1 MKKLNFK
8 IVSSLLVS
16 LAALGNLLAPAFALA
31 DAPPPTCPVS
41 IYFMVTDL
49 AGNNITSVPNKDSS
63 VILYVKLS
71 TTKAQCSDAFNLGF
85 LSINPGATNGFE
97 NIGSQISKSFSTP
110 VVTGDAS
117 FDYTTTL
124 EYKVTWAISGLKD
137 AITGKPVQNNGTVRF
152 QAFAE
157 RQGYYVKSST
167 VNIDV
172 KNDVNKISATA
183 SGSASNTG
191 AASNSGSVSSAADGS
206 TVINNPL
213 ANTDDLLSFF
223 FYLLNRALAFVGIL
237 ATVMVVV
244 GGYFM
249 VVSAGDP
256 KRRTK
261 GLQTVTW
268 AVIGLVVTLL
278 SFSIIALVQNVL
290 RVK

>member
-1 MKKLNFK
+1 MKIFK
-8 IVSSLLVS
+8 SIFGFLLSFAV
-16 LAALGNLLAPAFALA
+16 LGNLFLPAFALA
-31 DAPPPTCPVS
+31 DAPPPNCPLN

-49 AGNNITSVPNKDSS
+49 SGKNITSVPNKDSS

-71 TTKAQCSDAFNLGF
+71 TTKAQCSDSFNLGF

-97 NIGSQISKSFSTP
+97 NIGSQISKSFSTQ
-110 VVTGDAS
+110 DI
-117 FDYTTTL
+117 

-137 AITGKPVQNNGTVRF
+137 AITGQPVQNNGTVRF

-157 RQGYYVKSST
+157 RQGYYLKSST

-172 KNDVNKISATA
+172 KNDVSKISATA

-191 AASNSGSVSSAADGS
+191 SASNSGSVSSAADGS
-206 TVINNPL
+206 TLIHNPL
-213 ANTDDLLSFF
+213 KDTDDLLSFF

-237 ATVMVVV
+237 ATVMIVVN
-244 GGYFM
+244 GYFM
-249 VVSAGDP
+249 VMSAGNP
-256 KRRTK
+256 LTK
-261 GLQTVTW
+261 KKGQLTVLW

>member
-1 MKKLNFK
+1 MKIFNVKKVFGFLFSFA
-8 IVSSLLVS
+8 I
-16 LAALGNLLAPAFALA
+16 LGNLLLPALALA
-31 DAPPPTCPVS
+31 DAPPPTCPVN
-41 IYFMVTDL
+41 IFFMVTDL

-71 TTKAQCSDAFNLGF
+71 TTKAQCSDSFNLGF

-110 VVTGDAS
+110 VVTGDGS
-117 FDYTTTL
+117 SEYTTTL

-137 AITGKPVQNNGTVRF
+137 AITGKSVQNNGTVRF

-167 VNIDV
+167 VNIAV
-172 KNDVNKISATA
+172 KNDVKKDSVTP
-183 SGSASNTG
+183 SSPASNPGT
-191 AASNSGSVSSAADGS
+191 VSTAADGS
-206 TVINNPL
+206 TVIQNPL

-237 ATVMVVV
+237 ATVMIVV

-249 VVSAGDP
+249 VISAGNP
-256 KRRTK
+256 LTK
-261 GLQTVTW
+261 KKGQQTILW

>member
-8 IVSSLLVS
+8 IVSSLLLS

-97 NIGSQISKSFSTP
+97 NIGSQISKSFST
-110 VVTGDAS
+110 AS
-117 FDYTTTL
+117 ASGGATSDL

-157 RQGYYVKSST
+157 RQGYPVKSST

-172 KNDVNKISATA
+172 KNDVKKISATA
-183 SGSASNTG
+183 SGSASD
-191 AASNSGSVSSAADGS
+191 SGPVSSAADGS

-237 ATVMVVV
+237 ATVMIVV

>member
-1 MKKLNFK
+1 MKIFK
-8 IVSSLLVS
+8 SVFGFLLSFAV
-16 LAALGNLLAPAFALA
+16 LGNLFLPAFALA
-31 DAPPPTCPVS
+31 DAPPPTCPLS

-49 AGNNITSVPNKDSS
+49 SGKNITSVPNKDSS

-71 TTKAQCSDAFNLGF
+71 TTKAQCSDSFHLGF

-117 FDYTTTL
+117 FDYSTTL

-137 AITGKPVQNNGTVRF
+137 AVTGQPVQNNGTVRF

-172 KNDVNKISATA
+172 KNDVNKISATVT
-183 SGSASNTG
+183 GS
-191 AASNSGSVSSAADGS
+191 ASNSGSVSTAADGS
-206 TVINNPL
+206 TVIINPL

-237 ATVMVVV
+237 ATVMIVV

-249 VVSAGDP
+249 VVSAGNP
-256 KRRTK
+256 LTK
-261 GLQTVTW
+261 KKGQQTILW